1 MCGRSFRY
9 FCRPKWL
16 LRCGYIFGPELFS
29 TLEMSF
35 GSNSQTTSTP
45 GTMRSFT
52 ILPHLACFTKPALW
66 ISFQSY
72 VPVGQMTC
80 RLEKK
85 IRYKP
90 ICFRAAFG
98 GEKKHQNDRKLT
110 DQRWILHESTHAE
123 YTLRTRNWFK
133 TFRFGHLCGRI
144 VGNFRWNHITEF
156 TLAFCICYCTRSK
169 HFSRVYW
176 THKSR
181 I

>member
-98 GEKKHQNDRKLT
+98 GEKKTPK
-110 DQRWILHESTHAE
+110 WSKTH
-123 YTLRTRNWFK
+123 
-133 TFRFGHLCGRI
+133 
-144 VGNFRWNHITEF
+144 
-156 TLAFCICYCTRSK
+156 RSK
-169 HFSRVYW
+169 VNIAWEYPCRIYPSDPELIQNFSLWSPLWSHRW
-176 THKSR
+176 
-181 I
+181 